1 MSQKIK
7 KPAQKRK
14 TAARLLWYITTT
26 CKWQF
31 AVATIAIVIS
41 ALANAAGPMFIM
53 LIIDDYIAPLLNSVS
68 PDYSALIGLIAVM
81 AAIYYVGVICT
92 FIYNRLMVNIG
103 QGVQK
108 RIRDEMFTKMQTF
121 SIKYFD
127 THTHGELMSRY
138 TNDIDTLRQMISQS
152 IPQVFSAI
160 TTIVAIFCAMLY
172 ISFELS
178 VLAVVMVIIMVL
190 TTRLIGSRSS
200 RYFISQQSDLG
211 KLNGFIEEIMA
222 GQKVV
227 KVFNHEKQTKEAFNE
242 LNENLCVSATKANSY
257 ANTVMPCMVNI
268 GYLQYVLTAIL
279 GGILLISGYGGL
291 TIGKIASFLQYTRS
305 FNMPFSQIS
314 QQFNSIIMSLA
325 GAKRI
330 FELIDNEPDE
340 DNGYVTLVNAKED
353 AEGNISECEERTGV
367 WAWKK
372 VTEEGTFYRKLCGR
386 VVFDH
391 VNFSY
396 EKGHQIL
403 KDINLVAEPGE
414 KVAFVGSTGA
424 GKTTITNLINRFYEI
439 DGGTITY
446 DGIDISII
454 KKDDLRRSLGM
465 VLQDTHLF
473 SGTIME
479 NIRYGNLNATDE
491 EVYAAAKL
499 ANADDFIQRL
509 PNGYQTELSSDGEQL
524 SQGQRQLLSIARA
537 AVANAPVLILDEA
550 TSSIDTRTEAIVQRG
565 MDNLM
570 KGRTVFVIAHRL
582 STIRNS
588 DKIKVMDHGRI
599 IESGTHDQLIDK
611 KGVYYQLYT
620 GAVELD

>member
-1 MSQKIK
+1 M
-7 KPAQKRK
+7 
-14 TAARLLWYITTT
+14 LWYITTT

-353 AEGNISECEERTGV
+353 AEGNITECEERTGV

>member
-1 MSQKIK
+1 M
-7 KPAQKRK
+7 
-14 TAARLLWYITTT
+14 LWYITTT

-81 AAIYYVGVICT
+81 AAINYVGVICT

-403 KDINLVAEPGE
+403 KDINLIAEPGE

-491 EVYAAAKL
+491 EVCAAAKL

>member
-1 MSQKIK
+1 M
-7 KPAQKRK
+7 
-14 TAARLLWYITTT
+14 LWYITTT

-479 NIRYGNLNATDE
+479 NIKYGNLNATDE

>member
-1 MSQKIK
+1 M
-7 KPAQKRK
+7 
-14 TAARLLWYITTT
+14 LWYITTT

-211 KLNGFIEEIMA
+211 KLNGFIEEIMT

-353 AEGNISECEERTGV
+353 AEGNITECEERTGV

>member
-14 TAARLLWYITTT
+14 TGARLLWYITTT

-81 AAIYYVGVICT
+81 AAINYVGVICT

-152 IPQVFSAI
+152 IPQVFSAV

-353 AEGNISECEERTGV
+353 AEGNITECEERTGV

-479 NIRYGNLNATDE
+479 NIRYGNLNASDE

>member
-1 MSQKIK
+1 M
-7 KPAQKRK
+7 
-14 TAARLLWYITTT
+14 LWYITTT

-227 KVFNHEKQTKEAFNE
+227 KVFNHEKQTKEAFDE

-353 AEGNISECEERTGV
+353 AEGNITECEERTGV

>member
-1 MSQKIK
+1 M
-7 KPAQKRK
+7 
-14 TAARLLWYITTT
+14 LWYITTT

-353 AEGNISECEERTGV
+353 AEGNITECEERTGV

-446 DGIDISII
+446 DGIDTSII

-582 STIRNS
+582 STIKNA
-588 DKIKVMDHGRI
+588 DLILVMKDGDI
-599 IESGTHDQLIDK
+599 VEQGTHDELIA
-611 KGVYYQLYT
+611 KGGFYANLYNSQFE
-620 GAVELD
+620 AA

>member
-1 MSQKIK
+1 M
-7 KPAQKRK
+7 
-14 TAARLLWYITTT
+14 LWYITTT